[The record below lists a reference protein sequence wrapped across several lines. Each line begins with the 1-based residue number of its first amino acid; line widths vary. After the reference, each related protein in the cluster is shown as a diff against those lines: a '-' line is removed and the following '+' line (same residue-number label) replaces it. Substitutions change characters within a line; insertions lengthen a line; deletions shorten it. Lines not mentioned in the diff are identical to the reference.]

1 MPAVPQRFCT
11 AATAPVVLVRPL
23 NSVVRR
29 QMRMVSAI
37 YISID
42 GRPVSYDL
50 DRVSDIAQSYSGK
63 RAGWTCTLI
72 HIRDTDAFVELRSSP
87 QDIRGNSAQEE
98 QEEVDAEYIG
108 KTYGLGPDDLAS
120 VRSAPSVWTFVDRR
134 Q

>member
-1 MPAVPQRFCT
+1 MLP
-11 AATAPVVLVRPL
+11 
-23 NSVVRR
+23 
-29 QMRMVSAI
+29 AI

-50 DRVSDIAQSYSGK
+50 DRVSDIAQSYIGK

-72 HIRDTDAFVELRSSP
+72 HIHDTDAFVELRSSP

-108 KTYGLGPDDLAS
+108 KTYGLGLMTWLRFAPPHPCGLSWTDAS
-120 VRSAPSVWTFVDRR
+120 DRDVGV
-134 Q
+134 